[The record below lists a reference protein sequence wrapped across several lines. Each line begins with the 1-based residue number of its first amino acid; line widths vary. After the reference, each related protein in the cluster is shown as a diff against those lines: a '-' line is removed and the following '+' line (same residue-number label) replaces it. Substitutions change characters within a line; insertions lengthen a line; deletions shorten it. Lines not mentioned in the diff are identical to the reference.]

1 MLFSALFG
9 RSFPSYKP
17 RSIIFARLLLALA
30 MVDTIHLL
38 SSSLTFSIPHLSTS
52 YSNQE
57 WMYLV
62 PYTLPLAQVD
72 TAVFF

>member
-1 MLFSALFG
+1 MT
-9 RSFPSYKP
+9 YKYCLL
-17 RSIIFARLLLALA
+17 RLVLKIQATIFARLLLALA
-30 MVDTIHLL
+30 IVDTIHLL

-52 YSNQE
+52 YSNHE

-72 TAVFF
+72 TALILCF